1 MAHIPTYLAI
11 DIKSFYASVEC
22 LERGLDPLDTNLVVA
37 DASRTEKT
45 ICLAVSPSLKSYG
58 LPGRARLFEVISKL
72 KQLNHQREPL
82 DGSSFLASNL
92 NKNKHK
98 AIDYI
103 IAKPRMSLYLE
114 YSTRIYSIYLKYFS
128 PDDIHVYSIDEC
140 FIDIS
145 SYMHLYHKSAKE
157 FAKMLMKA
165 VFDETHITATCGIGT
180 NLYLAKVALDII
192 SKHTKENIG
201 ILDEERYQKY
211 LWHHLPITDFWHM
224 GSGTANHLLRLGVV
238 DMHGI
243 TQIPEEVLYKEFGIN
258 AEYIIDH
265 AWGRESAT
273 IASIKKYRPKNE
285 SVNNSQVLFSD
296 YEYEDALLVVK
307 EMVELNVLRLV
318 ESHLVTNHISLYIGY
333 SRTDGGG
340 WAGGS
345 RKLTVCTN
353 SLNILMD
360 EFISLYHLKVK
371 KGRMIRQISI
381 SFGDVLD
388 ECYESYDLFSDI
400 EALEEEKKLQ
410 RAIVSIRHKY
420 GKNAILKLMNKQDKA
435 TTEKRNTLIGG
446 HNA

>member
-1 MAHIPTYLAI
+1 MMKKVYLCI
-11 DIKSFYASVEC
+11 DLKTFFASVEC
-22 LERGLDPLDTNLVVA
+22 SERHLDSFKTNLVVA
-37 DASRTEKT
+37 DPTRGNGAL
-45 ICLAVSPSLKSYG
+45 CLAITPQMKSMG
-58 LPGRARLFEVISKL
+58 IHNRCRIFEIPKGV
-72 KQLNHQREPL
+72 E
-82 DGSSFLASNL
+82 
-92 NKNKHK
+92 
-98 AIDYI
+98 YI
-103 IAKPRMSLYLE
+103 TAMPRMHLYME
-114 YSTRIYSIYLKYFS
+114 YSARIYRIYCRYVS

-140 FIDIS
+140 FIDIT

-157 FAKMLMKA
+157 FAKMLMQA
-165 VFDETHITATCGIGT
+165 VFADTHITATCGIGT

-224 GSGTANHLLRLGVV
+224 GSGTANHLLKLGVV

-243 TQIPEEVLYKEFGIN
+243 TQIPEEILYKEFGIN

-265 AWGRESAT
+265 AWGREPAT

-285 SVNNSQVLFSD
+285 SINNSQVLFSD
-296 YEYEDALLVVK
+296 YEYEDAILVVK

-345 RKLTVCTN
+345 RKLTVRTN
-353 SLNILMD
+353 SLSVLMD
-360 EFISLYHLKVK
+360 AFISLYHLKVQ
-371 KGRMIRQISI
+371 KGRLIRQISI
-381 SFGDVLD
+381 SFNDVLD
-388 ECYESYDLFSDI
+388 ESYESYDLFSDI

-410 RAIVSIRHKY
+410 RTLVSIRHKY
-420 GKNAILKLMNKQDKA
+420 GKNAILKLMNKQEKA

>member
-1 MAHIPTYLAI
+1 
-11 DIKSFYASVEC
+11 
-22 LERGLDPLDTNLVVA
+22 
-37 DASRTEKT
+37 
-45 ICLAVSPSLKSYG
+45 
-58 LPGRARLFEVISKL
+58 
-72 KQLNHQREPL
+72 
-82 DGSSFLASNL
+82 
-92 NKNKHK
+92 
-98 AIDYI
+98 
-103 IAKPRMSLYLE
+103 
-114 YSTRIYSIYLKYFS
+114 
-128 PDDIHVYSIDEC
+128 
-140 FIDIS
+140 
-145 SYMHLYHKSAKE
+145 
-157 FAKMLMKA
+157 
-165 VFDETHITATCGIGT
+165 
-180 NLYLAKVALDII
+180 
-192 SKHTKENIG
+192 
-201 ILDEERYQKY
+201 
-211 LWHHLPITDFWHM
+211 M

-243 TQIPEEVLYKEFGIN
+243 TQIPEEVLYKEFGVN

-400 EALEEEKKLQ
+400 KALEEEKKLQ

-420 GKNAILKLMNKQDKA
+420 GKNAILKLMNKQEKA

>member
-1 MAHIPTYLAI
+1 MMKKVYLCI
-11 DIKSFYASVEC
+11 DLKTFFASCEC
-22 LERGLDPLDTNLVVA
+22 SERHLDPFKTNLVVA
-37 DASRTEKT
+37 DPTRGNGAL
-45 ICLAVSPSLKSYG
+45 CLAITPQMKSMG
-58 LPGRARLFEVISKL
+58 IHNRCRIFEIPKGV
-72 KQLNHQREPL
+72 E
-82 DGSSFLASNL
+82 
-92 NKNKHK
+92 
-98 AIDYI
+98 YI
-103 IAKPRMSLYLE
+103 TAMPRMHLYME
-114 YSTRIYSIYLKYFS
+114 YSARIYRIYCRYVS

-140 FIDIS
+140 FIDIT

-157 FAKMLMKA
+157 FAKMLMQA
-165 VFDETHITATCGIGT
+165 V
-180 NLYLAKVALDII
+180 
-192 SKHTKENIG
+192 
-201 ILDEERYQKY
+201 Y

-224 GSGTANHLLRLGVV
+224 GSGTANHLLKLGVV

-243 TQIPEEVLYKEFGIN
+243 TQIPEEILYKEFGIN

-265 AWGRESAT
+265 AWGREPAT

-285 SVNNSQVLFSD
+285 SINNSQVLFSD
-296 YEYEDALLVVK
+296 YEYEDAILVVK

-345 RKLTVCTN
+345 RKLTVRTS
-353 SLNILMD
+353 SLSVLMD
-360 EFISLYHLKVK
+360 AFISLYHLKVQ
-371 KGRMIRQISI
+371 KGRLIRQISI

-388 ECYESYDLFSDI
+388 EAYESYDLFCDI

-410 RAIVSIRHKY
+410 KAIVSIRHKY
-420 GKNAILKLMNKQDKA
+420 GKNAILKLMNKQEKA

>member
-1 MAHIPTYLAI
+1 MAYVPTYLAI

-45 ICLAVSPSLKSYG
+45 ICLAVSPSLKAYG

-72 KQLNHQREPL
+72 KELNHQREPL

-265 AWGRESAT
+265 AWGREPAT

-388 ECYESYDLFSDI
+388 ECYESYDLFSDV

-420 GKNAILKLMNKQDKA
+420 GKNAILKLMNKQEKA

>member
-1 MAHIPTYLAI
+1 MAYVPTYLAI

-72 KQLNHQREPL
+72 KELNHQREPL

-265 AWGRESAT
+265 AWGREPAT

-388 ECYESYDLFSDI
+388 ECYESYDLFSDV

-420 GKNAILKLMNKQDKA
+420 GKNAILKLMNKQEKA

>member
-1 MAHIPTYLAI
+1 MAYVPTYLAI

-45 ICLAVSPSLKSYG
+45 ICLAVSPSLKAYG

-72 KQLNHQREPL
+72 KELNHQREPL
-82 DGSSFLASNL
+82 DGSSFLSSNL

-265 AWGRESAT
+265 AWGREPAT

-388 ECYESYDLFSDI
+388 ECYESYDLFSDV

-420 GKNAILKLMNKQDKA
+420 GKNAILKLMNKQEKA